1 MEASHRFALRFYD
14 KNAHNINLSA
24 EFRQRYS
31 SFFATL
37 INNQN
42 LELRSELINLA
53 TYFGNENNF
62 SDDEIAQ
69 RICTHIDNKKTL
81 GSKM

>member
-1 MEASHRFALRFYD
+1 MEASHRFYD
-14 KNAHNINLSA
+14 KNAHNSNLSA

-37 INNQN
+37 INDQN
-42 LELRSELINLA
+42 LELQSDLINLA
-53 TYFGNENNF
+53 TYFGNGNNF

-69 RICTHIDNKKTL
+69 RICTLIDNKKT
-81 GSKM
+81 SRPKM